1 MKFYLI
7 NPSLP
12 LSFTSN
18 EYGAPMVFR
27 KYSTPPLGLLTA
39 AAYYAT
45 KTVDLA
51 TSPKPRFDFV
61 SVVLVIAVST
71 ERDLDDARTH
81 QARGEVSIDCRERR
95 LGGVRAA

>member
-18 EYGAPMVFR
+18 EYGAPMVLR

-39 AAYYAT
+39 AAMI
-45 KTVDLA
+45 
-51 TSPKPRFDFV
+51 PERH
-61 SVVLVIAVST
+61 AVT
-71 ERDLDDARTH
+71 LCD
-81 QARGEVSIDCRERR
+81 
-95 LGGVRAA
+95 